1 MNATRFDPK
10 FSAVLKSITGKTLEI
25 GAARVYPE
33 QQAIEFY
40 SEFVPLFRMG
50 TPLQIIQVK
59 NELEIQA
66 FRGEVY
72 LSSANLLQL
81 VSLTDEVLPGAQAA
95 FLYDTKLDGCIR
107 GRHLAEPPKRKFF
120 ELPHRRLL
128 HPTEQMLP
136 VEVHAIS
143 TAQVKFDC
151 SAKLAQDQQVTLTLP
166 GPPHIAAEPVV
177 VEQAVIFGDSGR
189 YTYRCRFLHLQPQTR
204 TGLEPFV
211 GRLAQLELKMFP
223 PVLTEASSTAP

>member
-10 FSAVLKSITGKTLEI
+10 FSAVLKSTDGKTLEI

-40 SEFVPLFRMG
+40 SDFVPLFRMG

-81 VSLTDEVLPGAQAA
+81 VALTDEVLPGAQAA

-107 GRHLAEPPKRKFF
+107 GKHLTDPPKRKLF

-128 HPTEQMLP
+128 RAAEQMLP
-136 VEVHAIS
+136 VEVLAIS
-143 TAQVKFDC
+143 TAQIKFDC
-151 SAKLAQDQQVTLTLP
+151 SAKLAQGQQVTLTLP

-189 YTYRCRFLHLQPQTR
+189 YTYRCHYLHLQAQTR
-204 TGLEPFV
+204 LALEPFV
-211 GRLAQLELKMFP
+211 ARLAQLELKMFP
-223 PVLTEASSTAP
+223 PVFIEASSTEP

>member
-10 FSAVLKSITGKTLEI
+10 FSAVLKSTDGKILEI

-50 TPLQIIQVK
+50 TALQVIQVK

-81 VSLTDEVLPGAQAA
+81 VALTDEVLPGAQAA
-95 FLYDTKLDGCIR
+95 FLYDTKLDGCVR
-107 GRHLAEPPKRKFF
+107 GKHLTDPPKRKLF

-128 HPTEQMLP
+128 RAAEQMLP

-151 SAKLAQDQQVTLTLP
+151 SAKLAQGQQVTLTLP
-166 GPPHIAAEPVV
+166 GPPQIAAEPVV

-189 YTYRCRFLHLQPQTR
+189 YTYRCHFLQLQAQTR
-204 TGLEPFV
+204 LALEPFV
-211 GRLAQLELKMFP
+211 ARLAQLELKMFP
-223 PVLTEASSTAP
+223 PVLIEASSTEL

>member
-10 FSAVLKSITGKTLEI
+10 FSAVLKSIAGKILEI

-40 SEFVPLFRMG
+40 SDFVPLFRMG

-107 GRHLAEPPKRKFF
+107 GKHLIELPKRRFF

-128 HPTEQMLP
+128 RNAEQMLP
-136 VEVHAIS
+136 IEIHASS
-143 TAQVKFDC
+143 TAQIKFDC
-151 SAKLAQDQQVTLTLP
+151 SAKLTQDQQVMLTVP
-166 GPPHIAAEPVV
+166 SPHIAAEPIV

-189 YTYRCRFLHLQPQTR
+189 YTYRCRFVKLQPQTR
-204 TGLEPFV
+204 TALEPFV
-211 GRLAQLELKMFP
+211 SRLAQLELKMFP

>member
-10 FSAVLKSITGKTLEI
+10 FSAVLKSIAGKTLEI

-40 SEFVPLFRMG
+40 SDFVPLFRMG

-66 FRGEVY
+66 FRGKVY

-107 GRHLAEPPKRKFF
+107 GKHLSEPKKRKFF
-120 ELPHRRLL
+120 ELPHHRLL
-128 HPTEQMLP
+128 RTAEQMLP
-136 VEVHAIS
+136 IEVHAIS
-143 TAQVKFDC
+143 TTQVKFDC
-151 SAKLAQDQQVTLTLP
+151 SAKLTQDQQVTLTVP
-166 GPPHIAAEPVV
+166 SPKIEAEPVV

-189 YTYRCRFLHLQPQTR
+189 YTYRCRFLRLQPQTR
-204 TGLEPFV
+204 TTLEPFV

-223 PVLTEASSTAP
+223 PALTEVSSTTP